1 MTPRIDPEP
10 VLESFPGRRLLV
22 VGDLMLDRYLEGTVD
37 RISPEAPVPVVALD
51 DSRGRTIPGGAAN
64 VAMNIRALGADV
76 GIAGVVGDDG
86 DGRELLEILSGAGID
101 CGAVLIDASRP
112 TTSKTRITSRNH
124 QIMRLDREVCAPLD
138 GLSRDALRRLV
149 LDRLPGSDAVVFQD
163 YDKGVID
170 EPLIRVVVASACA
183 LGRPVAVDPKYR
195 NFLSYLG
202 CTLFKPNRLETSRI
216 LGRDIPDVGSAMH
229 AAAELVD
236 RLDAGAV
243 MVTLGEQGS
252 VTALRGG
259 GGFHKPTFARRIFD
273 VSGAGDAVISV
284 MSLCLSAGID
294 LETAATISNHA
305 AAAVCARPGVHAV
318 TPEDIREECREY
330 YACD

>member
-1 MTPRIDPEP
+1 MIDPEP
-10 VLESFPGRRLLV
+10 VLASFPGRRLLV
-22 VGDLMLDRYLEGTVD
+22 VGDLMLDRYLDGSVE
-37 RISPEAPVPVVALD
+37 RISPEAPVPVVTLD

-76 GIAGVVGDDG
+76 CVAGVVGDDA
-86 DGRELLEILSGAGID
+86 DGRELTGMLSSAGID
-101 CGAVLIDASRP
+101 CGAVVMDTSRP
-112 TTSKTRITSRNH
+112 TTSKTRITSRSH
-124 QIMRLDREVCAPLD
+124 QILRLDREACGPL
-138 GLSRDALRRLV
+138 GGRERDVLRRLV
-149 LDRLPGSDAVVFQD
+149 LDLVPGSDATVFQD

-216 LGRDIPDVGSAMH
+216 LGREIPDPPSAML
-229 AAAELVD
+229 AAAELVE
-236 RLDAGAV
+236 RLSAGAV

-252 VTALRGG
+252 VTAIRGG
-259 GGFHKPTFARRIFD
+259 VGFHKPTFARSIFD

-318 TPEDIREECREY
+318 TPDDIREECREY
-330 YACD
+330 YAGL